1 MSELS
6 EQELQEAA
14 REAGISPMELRHAL
28 AERQGSDLARPD
40 EARSLMGPPS
50 RGTTAGFVEGR
61 LAQPP
66 GEAIDVVRASI
77 ERQSGRT
84 GHRQGAAEADVV
96 DDVLGINYRLRAQDD
111 GTGGA
116 LVRVDVDPTSGR
128 SFRNLAAT
136 GVAGI
141 TVVMMG
147 IGWLLGSTLL
157 GLGGV
162 AVGVLGALA
171 LVRRTARLAQGIAS
185 ARAIASQALMEAED
199 RAAPQALPPSRG

>member
-185 ARAIASQALMEAED
+185 ARAIASQAL
-199 RAAPQALPPSRG
+199 PPSRG